1 MRLLPAQ
8 EKIIKDKLQK
18 LKTGAIYYSD
28 DMGTEDEG
36 EDESEE
42 EEVDGDEGAE
52 EEDEDNKKKK
62 TRRPTKGNFVKLAFK
77 QECIPI
83 GCIPPVAVAVSPATH
98 APPRPPC
105 TPPCHT
111 CPLLC
116 MRPVMHAPLPHHA
129 HSLPCMH
136 APLTCT
142 PTSPA
147 MHAPSHCHTCLPAMH
162 PPIGQTDTCKN
173 ITFTNFVSSFS
184 GGNNH

>member
-8 EKIIKDKLQK
+8 KKIIKDKLQK
-18 LKTGAIYYSD
+18 LKCGAIYYSD

-36 EDESEE
+36 EVESEE

-83 GCIPPVAVAVSPATH
+83 GCIPPIAVAVSPATH
-98 APPRPPC
+98 APPPPC

-116 MRPVMHAPLPHHA
+116 MPPTARAPPRTEFLTHA
-129 HSLPCMH
+129 CE
-136 APLTCT
+136 
-142 PTSPA
+142 
-147 MHAPSHCHTCLPAMH
+147 
-162 PPIGQTDTCKN
+162 N
-173 ITFTNFVSSFS
+173 ITFPQLLLLTVIMYCKYFQQNMTDDVSCISVKVIAVSFLVMLYV
-184 GGNNH
+184 GK